1 MASMMSR
8 SRCSEVRAPA
18 QPFEVRF
25 LNFGIAL
32 RLRRRAPAAS
42 AAGFLLT
49 LFYGSR
55 AHSATFGWRLMGSFI
70 TVQLKRGQ

>member
-1 MASMMSR
+1 VLR
-8 SRCSEVRAPA
+8 FFFFFFLFVFFLVVFFFFILGLAP
-18 QPFEVRF
+18 
-25 LNFGIAL
+25 G
-32 RLRRRAPAAS
+32 RRGSAPAAS